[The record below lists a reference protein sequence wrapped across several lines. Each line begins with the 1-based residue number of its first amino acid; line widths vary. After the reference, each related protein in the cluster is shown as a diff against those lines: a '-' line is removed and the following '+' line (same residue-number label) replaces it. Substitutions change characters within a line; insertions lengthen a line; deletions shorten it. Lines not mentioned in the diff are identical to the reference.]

1 MVVVV
6 KYFHEKDAE
15 EFNELVRIH
24 VKRIIFLHHHLSLK
38 TQLRLIINDLGTENR
53 DIIVVRF
60 PKVRSLNRNQIVMD
74 ILMRGTVT
82 YGDGNVWVP
91 KEMWIF
97 NPSI

>member
-6 KYFHEKDAE
+6 KYFHEKDAT
-15 EFNELVRIH
+15 EFNELIRTH
-24 VKRIIFLHHHLSLK
+24 DERIIFLHHHLSLN
-38 TQLRLIINDLGTENR
+38 TQLRLIINDLGNETR
-53 DIIVVRF
+53 DILVVRF
-60 PKVRSLNRNQIVMD
+60 PKVKSLNRNQIVMD

>member
-6 KYFHEKDAE
+6 KYFHEKDAT
-15 EFNELVRIH
+15 EFNELIRIH
-24 VKRIIFLHHHLSLK
+24 DERIIFLHHHLSLR
-38 TQLRLIINDLGTENR
+38 TQLQLIINDLGTETR

-60 PKVRSLNRNQIVMD
+60 PKVKSLNRNQIVMD